1 MCGILGAW
9 LPKNNLSDQDFTS
22 LVDSIY
28 HRGPDEAGY
37 LIEND
42 FYLGMR
48 RLSIIDLE
56 DGQQPVFNE
65 DKSKAVLFNGEV
77 YNYKSLITSLKDKG
91 HIFQSVSD
99 TEVIVHSL
107 EDDLENID
115 QLRGMFA
122 FAYFDRKEQVL
133 HLFRDRIGVKPLY
146 YIFIPGK
153 IFAFSSEIKGLEKIC
168 DAVGIE
174 LTVNEEAIYH
184 YLSFAN
190 IPQPITIYN
199 EIKALMPGHHLTF
212 NKETIEIEQY
222 WKYKY
227 QPKLNIDFD
236 EVKELLHSEL
246 KESVNLRL
254 NSDVPMGLFLSGGL
268 DSSIIAYLA
277 AKELNNNL
285 KTFTI
290 GFPEHKEF
298 DETDIATKT
307 AQHLGLENEILPLE
321 YDPLESL
328 MNINAIYDQP
338 FADPSA
344 IPSVEISKLAS
355 QYVKVVLNGDGG
367 DEQFAGYR
375 RYVLASKLSNIPN
388 LSGFNFFLNKLN
400 PKRRSMLGFL
410 QRTLKNTGLN
420 AEEQSIA
427 LTTDMLLDEDKK
439 HVFNFDTGKFST
451 KGIISN
457 YNIGKD
463 NEFLDQVMHY
473 DRNFNLLN
481 GLLVKMDMA
490 TSSASIEGR
499 SPFLDNKLFELSSLL
514 PGNFKVKGKNTK
526 YLLKELY
533 GKFLPYEVIHGKKRG
548 FEIPLKAWLSK
559 EFQPLINQ
567 MKADSQS
574 SFYSYLKVDF
584 VMELFESE
592 TYKSFNLD
600 YLRYSVLILYLW
612 FKEREN

>member
-9 LPKNNLSDQDFTS
+9 LPKNNITNQDFTS

-48 RLSIIDLE
+48 RLSIIDLAG
-56 DGQQPVFNE
+56 GQQPVFNE
-65 DKSKAVLFNGEV
+65 DQSKAVLFNGEI
-77 YNYKSLITSLKDKG
+77 YNYKSLINSLKDKG
-91 HIFQSVSD
+91 HDFQSVSD

-107 EDDLENID
+107 EDDLENIN
-115 QLRGMFA
+115 QFRGMFA
-122 FAYFDRKEQVL
+122 FAYFEREEQIL

-168 DAVGIE
+168 DSAGIE

-212 NKETIEIEQY
+212 DKETIEIEQY
-222 WKYKY
+222 WKYNY
-227 QPKLNIDFD
+227 QPKLKIDFD
-236 EVKELLHSEL
+236 EAKELIHSEL

-277 AKELNNNL
+277 AKELNTNL

-307 AQHLGLENEILPLE
+307 AHHLGLENEILPLE

-355 QYVKVVLNGDGG
+355 NYVKVVLNGDGG

-375 RYVLASKLSNIPN
+375 RYILASKLNNIPN
-388 LSGFNFFLNKLN
+388 LSGFNILLNQLN

-410 QRTLKNTGLN
+410 QRTLKNTGLK

-427 LTTDMLLDEDKK
+427 LTTDMLLDQDKK
-439 HVFNFDTGKFST
+439 HIFNFDTAKFST
-451 KGIISN
+451 QDIISN
-457 YNIGKD
+457 FNLGED
-463 NEFLDQVMHY
+463 AAFLDQVMHY

-499 SPFLDNKLFELSSLL
+499 SPFLDNILFEKSSLL
-514 PGNFKVKGKNTK
+514 PANFKVKGKNTK
-526 YLLKELY
+526 YILKELY
-533 GKFLPYEVIHGKKRG
+533 GEFLPYEVIHGKKRG
-548 FEIPLKAWLSK
+548 FEIPLKSWLSK

-574 SFYSYLKVDF
+574 PFYNYLKVDF
-584 VMELFESE
+584 VTNLFESE
-592 TYKSFNLD
+592 RYKSFNLD